1 MKHGL
6 LINFDVTEDD
16 QIKVSAIEDY
26 AMLFAERKFTLIKDD
41 KETGNESEFTEV
53 DSYTFNLILSPSQ
66 ICFIKI
72 LSFTKK

>member
-1 MKHGL
+1 MKHQLFVNLDG
-6 LINFDVTEDD
+6 TEDD
-16 QIKVSAIEDY
+16 QIKVRGIEDY
-26 AMLFAERKFTLIKDD
+26 AMLFAERKFTLMKDD

>member
-1 MKHGL
+1 MDG
-6 LINFDVTEDD
+6 TEDD
-16 QIKVSAIEDY
+16 QIKVRGIENY

-53 DSYTFNLILSPSQ
+53 DSYTFNLILPPSH